1 MKKLI
6 ILLIFIISL
15 TIVFKFALKR
25 QKPTERFDICIYS
38 YIAGILSTTVILWII
53 LEVC

>member
-38 YIAGILSTTVILWII
+38 YIAGILSMSIVVL
-53 LEVC
+53 LS